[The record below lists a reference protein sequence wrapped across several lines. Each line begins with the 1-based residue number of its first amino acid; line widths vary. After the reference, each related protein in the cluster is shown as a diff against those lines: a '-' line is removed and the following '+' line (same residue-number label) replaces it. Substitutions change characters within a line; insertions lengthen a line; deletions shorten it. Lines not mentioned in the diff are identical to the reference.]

1 MNFEIEFE
9 VGKDSKWWEKNE
21 NEELAR
27 KEGKPKKPKKKNK
40 IKKNIKRKGN
50 KTKTKKASF
59 SFNILVILYY

>member
-40 IKKNIKRKGN
+40 IKYKKKGEQNQNQKSFLFFQYISNIV
-50 KTKTKKASF
+50 
-59 SFNILVILYY
+59 LLM